1 MPPRLQLTQ
10 AGLRLFEVLDGPI
23 SFGSDARSLFTLVAF
38 SLAALRGFVFPLI
51 STVFQFGQLAH
62 HVFSDQPDGPG
73 PYNGLEVGIPMS
85 PEPRTLGG
93 VMHVSRPHVG

>member
-10 AGLRLFEVLDGPI
+10 AGLRLFEGLDGPI
-23 SFGSDARSLFTLVAF
+23 SFGSDARSLFTLVAL

-62 HVFSDQPDGPG
+62 HVFSDQPDGPR

-85 PEPRTLGG
+85 P
-93 VMHVSRPHVG
+93 